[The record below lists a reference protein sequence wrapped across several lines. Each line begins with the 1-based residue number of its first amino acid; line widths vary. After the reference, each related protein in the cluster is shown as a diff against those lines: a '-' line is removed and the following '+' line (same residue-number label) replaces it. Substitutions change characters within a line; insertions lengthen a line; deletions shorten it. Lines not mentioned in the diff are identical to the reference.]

1 MSYQINNKNKKI
13 SLILFFCLV
22 VALAMV
28 RVHLVRADESAA
40 KTDLIWQKERLEAE
54 ITQARQDYNQSLEE
68 YRNKERVYDIAY
80 DQYASLKTLATLEDL
95 VVKTKAVAVSRD
107 QVLMNYFE
115 LLKLNLFASEGVEL
129 SVKNQYLN
137 LIEDKIGLLKKHHER
152 LQEKNSQSEV
162 QESLEDFAEIS
173 DLEKISQQVL
183 ALLAISRL
191 QRVYDLAIPLKKD
204 IDSFRDLEELS
215 ALSALVRASEETDK
229 TLGQAKS
236 NLKLLW
242 EKAEKTNSLETIY
255 RNLTTELNPVYINL
269 SQSLTYLGELLKL

>member
-22 VALAMV
+22 VALVVM
-28 RVHLVRADESAA
+28 RVNLVRAQESAA

-54 ITQARQDYNQSLEE
+54 IAQARQDYNQSLEE

-107 QVLMNYFE
+107 QVLINYFE

-152 LQEKNSQSEV
+152 LQEKNSQSEM
-162 QESLEDFAEIS
+162 QESLEDFAQIT

-204 IDSFRDLEELS
+204 IDSFLVIEELS

-229 TLGQAKS
+229 TLSQAKS

-242 EKAEKTNSLETIY
+242 EKADKDNSLETIY

-269 SQSLTYLGELLKL
+269 SQSLTYLDELLKF